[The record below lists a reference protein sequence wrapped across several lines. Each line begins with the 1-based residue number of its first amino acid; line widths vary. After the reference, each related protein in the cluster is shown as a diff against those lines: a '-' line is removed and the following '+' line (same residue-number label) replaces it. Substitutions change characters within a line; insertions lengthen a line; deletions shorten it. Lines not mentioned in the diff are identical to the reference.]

1 MGSLLPP
8 EGGVAKFAQLYIYD
22 TENEIRNRITA
33 VSSNDHLNK
42 LHADIV
48 STIKTT
54 LDNHN
59 VLAKSFRLARDALT
73 ANGNNSV
80 CLRLIGKREK
90 DGRRY
95 NLPSVSE
102 VAALIVGDF
111 DGSTKERDII
121 VETKSRS
128 LQRITELHPAY
139 LGLQYP
145 LLFPYGEDGWREDII
160 LNKVKKKSTDED
172 KHVTMRDFFAFRI
185 QDRPSHNGVLL
196 HSHRLFQQF
205 IVDAFSMVESARLK
219 FIYTHQ
225 TEFRAEI
232 YNGLRDAVFNGETNA
247 ASKGKRIILPATF
260 TGGPR
265 YMIQNYQDA
274 MAICRC
280 VGYPDLFITFT
291 CNPQWDEIQRYCR
304 MNKVKPEDRP
314 DMICRLFKV
323 KLDMM
328 IKDLRYN
335 KLFGATKAVI
345 YTIEF
350 QKRGLPHAHIL
361 LFLHEQDKYPTPAD
375 IDKIICAEI
384 PDADVNTAYYE
395 AVKSFMLHGPCG
407 LSKPTSPC
415 MEEGRCIHH
424 FPKKFN
430 NRTTV
435 DEDGYPVYRRRDNGR
450 TVEVSGIHLD
460 NRYVVPHNKMLLL
473 KYRAHINVEWCN
485 QSRSIKYLFKYV
497 NKGSDRVTACFST
510 KSLDGKA
517 SLEVDEVKMFYDSR
531 YISPCEAAWRIFCY
545 DIHYRNPSVE
555 RLSFHLPDQ
564 QPVVF
569 TDNES
574 LVEAVAKATVKES
587 MFLGWF
593 AANKTNAEARK
604 LTYNEFP
611 SKFVWKSSL
620 RAWEPRKSH
629 QVIGRMIFVPPSSGE
644 LYYLRLLLNIVKG
657 PTTYADIRTYNGVIY
672 SSFRDACYARGL
684 LDDDKEYIDAIEEAS
699 HWGSGHYLRR
709 LFAILLWSNSMV
721 RPEVVWEKTAIL
733 LTDGILHD
741 HRVMFGL
748 HDLLFSEEELKD
760 LTLIDIEQILN
771 SNGKTLRDYP
781 TMPFPSRDTDHLRT
795 RNKMIFDELN
805 YDRVLLEK
813 QHNDCLS
820 KLTAEQKGVYDK
832 IMSSTDS
839 QHGRVFFLYGHG
851 GTGKTFLW
859 ITLASALRSRGQ
871 IVLTVASSGI
881 ASLLLPGGRTAHS
894 RFAIP
899 LTPDEFSTCN
909 IKQGSPLAELIII
922 AKLIIWDEAPMMSKF
937 CFEAL
942 DKTLKDLMRFKD
954 DHNQHLPF
962 GGKTI
967 VFGGDFR
974 QILPVIP
981 KGTRQDIVNASLN
994 SSYLWQHCEV
1004 LKLTVNM
1011 RLQSMTTDDEV
1022 EGLKQFAEW
1031 ILQVG
1036 NGISDR
1042 SCDGCNSINIPPE
1055 FLITNY
1061 SDPIKAIVE
1070 AIYSDYIADM
1080 SNESNLKGRAILA
1093 PTVNAVD
1100 EVNDYMTAMNSNE
1113 CKTYVSSNKCL
1124 SEGGSNQIQ
1133 AMHTPEFLATIKCS
1147 GVPNHELKLK
1157 VGCPVMLI
1165 RNIDHSSGLCNGTR
1179 LIITR
1184 LGDKVIEAKLLNSN
1198 NCVNKVFIPRMTL
1211 TPSDARLPFRFQRRQ
1226 FPLMVSYAMTI
1237 NKSQGQSL
1245 NHVGL
1250 LLKRPVFTHGQLYVA
1265 ISRVTN
1271 KKGLKIVIAH
1281 DENTNKTENVVYPE
1295 VFRNI

>member
-1 MGSLLPP
+1 MEVSGPMKPRLR
-8 EGGVAKFAQLYIYD
+8 
-22 TENEIRNRITA
+22 IRGQNQTRPSSSSALHRHLFHSFVTTTTA
-33 VSSNDHLNK
+33 TTAGISNDHLNK

-73 ANGNNSV
+73 TNSNNSV
-80 CLRLIGKREK
+80 CLRLIGKRGK

-102 VAALIVGDF
+102 VAALIVGNF

-145 LLFPYGEDGWREDII
+145 LLFPYGEDGWRENII
-160 LNKVKKKSTDED
+160 LNKVKKKPTDED
-172 KHVTMRDFFAFRI
+172 KHVTMHDFFAFRI

-196 HSHRLFQQF
+196 YSHRLFQQF

-280 VGYPDLFITFT
+280 VGPDLFITFT
-291 CNPQWDEIQRYCR
+291 CNLQWDKIQRYCR
-304 MNKVKPEDRP
+304 MHKVKPEDRP

-323 KLDMM
+323 KVDMM

-335 KLFGATKAVI
+335 KLFGTTKAVI

-361 LFLHEQDKYPTPAD
+361 LFLHEQDKYPTLAD

-384 PDADVNTAYYE
+384 PDADVDNAYYE
-395 AVKSFMLHGPCG
+395 AVKSFMLHSPCG

-415 MEEGRCIHH
+415 MEEGRCIRH

-430 NRTTV
+430 KMTTV
-435 DEDGYPVYRRRDNGR
+435 DEDDYPVYKRRDNER
-450 TVEVSGIHLD
+450 TVEVLGIHLD

-497 NKGSDRVTACFST
+497 NKGSDRVTAYFST
-510 KSLDGKA
+510 KSTNGKA
-517 SLEVDEVKMFYDSR
+517 TLEVDEVKIFYDCR

-545 DIHYRNPSVE
+545 EIHYRNPSVE
-555 RLSFHLPDQ
+555 RLSFRLPDQ
-564 QPVVF
+564 KLVVF
-569 TDNES
+569 TNNES
-574 LVEAVAKATVKES
+574 LVEAVAKTTVKES

-629 QVIGRMIFVPPSSGE
+629 QVIGRIIFVPPSSGE

-657 PTTYADIRTYNGVIY
+657 LTTYANIRTYNGVIY
-672 SSFRDACYARGL
+672 SSFRDACYTHDL
-684 LDDDKEYIDAIEEAS
+684 LDDNKEYIDAIEES
-699 HWGSGHYLRR
+699 H
-709 LFAILLWSNSMV
+709 
-721 RPEVVWEKTAIL
+721 VWPTCHLYIYYFL
-733 LTDGILHD
+733 NIS
-741 HRVMFGL
+741 
-748 HDLLFSEEELKD
+748 DLLFSDEELKD

-771 SNGKTLRDYP
+771 SNGKTLCDYP

-851 GTGKTFLW
+851 GIGKTFLW

-881 ASLLLPGGRTAHS
+881 ASLLLSGGRTAHS

-909 IKQGSPLAELIII
+909 IKQGSPLAELIVI
-922 AKLIIWDEAPMMSKF
+922 AKLIVWDEAPMMSKF

-981 KGTRQDIVNASLN
+981 KGTRQNI
-994 SSYLWQHCEV
+994 
-1004 LKLTVNM
+1004 
-1011 RLQSMTTDDEV
+1011 
-1022 EGLKQFAEW
+1022 

-1042 SCDGCNSINIPPE
+1042 SSDGCNSINIPPE

-1080 SNESNLKGRAILA
+1080 CNESNLKGRAILA
-1093 PTVNAVD
+1093 PTGNAVD
-1100 EVNDYMTAMNSNE
+1100 EVNDYMTVMNSNE

-1157 VGCPVMLI
+1157 VGCPVMFI
-1165 RNIDHSSGLCNGTR
+1165 RNIDHSSGLCNG
-1179 LIITR
+1179 
-1184 LGDKVIEAKLLNSN
+1184 APAA
-1198 NCVNKVFIPRMTL
+1198 VFQLSRRIP
-1211 TPSDARLPFRFQRRQ
+1211 LP
-1226 FPLMVSYAMTI
+1226 PEHS
-1237 NKSQGQSL
+1237 
-1245 NHVGL
+1245 
-1250 LLKRPVFTHGQLYVA
+1250 
-1265 ISRVTN
+1265 SRVSQPPDMADNGVHQLTQAE
-1271 KKGLKIVIAH
+1271 LKAQMAELQAEVKRLA
-1281 DENTNKTENVVYPE
+1281 ELSAQNNTNKRE
-1295 VFRNI
+1295 